1 METGEIDLIA
11 LNSDLLLGWDG
22 MVLRWMLV
30 DGNVVLDFGS
40 EEEPLGFQS
49 LADRY
54 ARVRSVWVSL
64 LRPVCS
70 LMPSAV
76 ANGIEGEVLK
86 MHHGPSNALRR
97 SYQSERLGEE
107 VTLMESGPWSA
118 GDDFLKSWPH
128 VRWSSCT
135 LGWLELQKRRT
146 IPADCASLLSIDVG
160 LNRALMCRFDEGE
173 LAWCMVT
180 EDMQG
185 EGVLYHAV
193 NSMVRS
199 GGDAAAEDA
208 RQRTAVVFSGS
219 VESHPGMMKQFTRFF
234 PHVEIEEGA
243 LLWKNDP
250 PADVGDW
257 NLLHQA
263 VR

>member
-1 METGEIDLIA
+1 MRTPMETGEIDLIA

-185 EGVLYHAV
+185 EGGVVPCGEFHG
-193 NSMVRS
+193 SQRWRCS
-199 GGDAAAEDA
+199 GGRCAAKNSSCFFGFGRKPPGNDEAIHSI
-208 RQRTAVVFSGS
+208 FS
-219 VESHPGMMKQFTRFF
+219 
-234 PHVEIEEGA
+234 A
-243 LLWKNDP
+243 C
-250 PADVGDW
+250 
-257 NLLHQA
+257 
-263 VR
+263 